1 MQKPALSLRRRFS
14 PSKVLFEK
22 VMTGTDADPEMAAAM
37 MEILN
42 LMFSSGLLSNR
53 KRIWLD
59 GDQDTIYVELLIL
72 TSLSMKSR
80 LKTW

>member
-22 VMTGTDADPEMAAAM
+22 VMTGTDADPAMAAAM
-37 MEILN
+37 TEILN

-80 LKTW
+80 MC